1 MTPEEELQ
9 RAHEAQ
15 QVLGSSVFQ
24 EACTRIDEGLTAQRR
39 AVPLTATEMH
49 TALILTEQLWGNVRN
64 WIEQVAQTGKFA
76 QIELDRQRTLRQRA
90 EETVRIWRK
99 AR

>member
-1 MTPEEELQ
+1 MTPEEELR
-9 RAHEAQ
+9 RAGEAQ

-24 EACTRIDEGLTAQRR
+24 EACNRIDEGLAAQRR
-39 AVPLTATEMH
+39 GVPITATEMH
-49 TALILTEQLWGNVRN
+49 TALILTEQLWSNVRN

-90 EETVRIWRK
+90 EETVRIWR
-99 AR
+99 R